1 MSAPNGARFQT
12 PTLRADY
19 ASVHVDCPAKTN
31 LTLHVG
37 ERREE
42 WGGRHALETIYC
54 GVGIYDTV
62 TVTAKEPGT
71 GFSLDLAGTHLGDLA
86 ASTSDMRRNTP
97 CLPCSRWRRPA
108 GTNLTSPLA

>member
-19 ASVHVDCPAKTN
+19 ASVHVYCPAKTN

-42 WGGRHALETIYC
+42 
-54 GVGIYDTV
+54 
-62 TVTAKEPGT
+62 
-71 GFSLDLAGTHLGDLA
+71 
-86 ASTSDMRRNTP
+86 
-97 CLPCSRWRRPA
+97 
-108 GTNLTSPLA
+108 

>member
-71 GFSLDLAGTHLGDLA
+71 GFSSISPALIWEIWPRRRAICAGT
-86 ASTSDMRRNTP
+86 TP

>member
-71 GFSLDLAGTHLGDLA
+71 GFSLDLAGTSFGRSGRVDERYA
-86 ASTSDMRRNTP
+86 QEPRRA
-97 CLPCSRWRRPA
+97 CHVRDGA
-108 GTNLTSPLA
+108 GQRART

>member
-12 PTLRADY
+12 PRSAQTT
-19 ASVHVDCPAKTN
+19 PACMWTA
-31 LTLHVG
+31 LPRRISLHVG

-71 GFSLDLAGTHLGDLA
+71 GFSPRSRRHSFGRSGRVDERYAQEPRRACHVRDGAGQRART
-86 ASTSDMRRNTP
+86 
-97 CLPCSRWRRPA
+97 
-108 GTNLTSPLA
+108 

>member
-37 ERREE
+37 NAVRNGAADMPWRPS
-42 WGGRHALETIYC
+42 
-54 GVGIYDTV
+54 
-62 TVTAKEPGT
+62 TA
-71 GFSLDLAGTHLGDLA
+71 AWV
-86 ASTSDMRRNTP
+86 STTR
-97 CLPCSRWRRPA
+97 
-108 GTNLTSPLA
+108 